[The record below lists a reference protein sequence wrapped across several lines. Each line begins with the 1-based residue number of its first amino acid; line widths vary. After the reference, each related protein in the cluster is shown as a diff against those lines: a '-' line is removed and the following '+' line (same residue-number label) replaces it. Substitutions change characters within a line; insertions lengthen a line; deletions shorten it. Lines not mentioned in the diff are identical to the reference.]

1 LDTVI
6 AEKSVLLGSM
16 HRVKSLRDSLTQ
28 HIDFNLFESELHQIQ
43 KAFLKGTKPMRTNGD
58 TYPRVLVEEYI
69 FNTSKAANAVYD
81 MLMKSKTGSRLW
93 MYISKAPHE
102 VFLEENR
109 VYFMRSGGFYMMEIY
124 KDIFEKLK
132 G

>member
-1 LDTVI
+1 
-6 AEKSVLLGSM
+6 
-16 HRVKSLRDSLTQ
+16 
-28 HIDFNLFESELHQIQ
+28 
-43 KAFLKGTKPMRTNGD
+43 MRTNGD
-58 TYPRVLVEEYI
+58 TYPRVLIEEYI
-69 FNTSKAANAVYD
+69 FNTPKAANAVYD

-124 KDIFEKLK
+124 KDILKNLK
-132 G
+132 GNL